1 MLETV
6 LKSGELN
13 LAGILPFRSDDDED
27 AADDEEER
35 GVLPALL
42 NKCDVIDKVL
52 EETNLPSLSA
62 WYLEHLRCYEVCKN
76 HSAKLLGFCSIE
88 IPVYK
93 MLLRIIINKDDI
105 RKIQTD
111 SEPETLD
118 SFYSFLKCKLGLGGD
133 FVVQFQDP
141 DFGNEFCNLSSLS
154 ELPKEKATLKV
165 ILKQIPESP
174 QTDSTL
180 DTASLSSPS
189 SSSMED
195 TPSCRRPWPDPF
207 VIPKFSY
214 DVELKLKRGNEA
226 YQENGTL
233 LITNKDTKSEI
244 LEKLAEEIYKYSA
257 YPSREQYD
265 IVAQSLVK
273 KHPCLREP
281 GSVKGWYC
289 WKFSLKFKMGN
300 YRNKLRV
307 SGCSE
312 LTVNRRNSGPKQKLK
327 KAKKS
332 EVNFLPDVPEGK
344 TQNVLEEER
353 AAIVAEMKKKKV
365 DWKKV
370 TDMMAS
376 TFPLRRKEIVE
387 EQPLVAEVKAKWPAL
402 FTDTQIEAEFA
413 RLTSTDLWDTFVSG
427 LDQYMERFLQMF
439 KAKSHCIQAL
449 SSLLSLLDDDV
460 STSVEMYRPE
470 HAMHTH
476 LPHILF
482 YLALFFY
489 VDLCALPCEGPVCL
503 QLRTQS
509 NDHAS

>member
-1 MLETV
+1 
-6 LKSGELN
+6 
-13 LAGILPFRSDDDED
+13 
-27 AADDEEER
+27 
-35 GVLPALL
+35 
-42 NKCDVIDKVL
+42 
-52 EETNLPSLSA
+52 
-62 WYLEHLRCYEVCKN
+62 
-76 HSAKLLGFCSIE
+76 
-88 IPVYK
+88 

-449 SSLLSLLDDDV
+449 SSLLSLLDDDN
-460 STSVEMYRPE
+460 SVQKKR
-470 HAMHTH
+470 AVILRG
-476 LPHILF
+476 LPHFLREDPSKLLKIAETTESEEQMAKGVSIGVLLIQEEEDVIDFSVVLEEQIILNGITDF
-482 YLALFFY
+482 PHAVAMLVGLLFALNIDYPKELRYTFE
-489 VDLCALPCEGPVCL
+489 VIQKVLMNIGGEQCSARVHGLRNRLLCKTL
-503 QLRTQS
+503 
-509 NDHAS
+509 